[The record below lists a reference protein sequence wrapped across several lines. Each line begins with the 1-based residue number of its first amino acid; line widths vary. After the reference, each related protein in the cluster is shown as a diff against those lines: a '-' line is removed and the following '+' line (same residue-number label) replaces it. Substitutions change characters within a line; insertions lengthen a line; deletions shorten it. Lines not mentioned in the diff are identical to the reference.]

1 MVRFAEATARLF
13 RNIFICKKCKSRIK
27 ADVRKVLLKKVS
39 CRRCG
44 GKNFRIVKS
53 KR

>member
-1 MVRFAEATARLF
+1 MVRFPEATARLF
-13 RNIFICKKCKSRIK
+13 HNTFVCKKCKSRIK
-27 ADVRKVLLKKVS
+27 ADVRKVLLKKIS

-44 GKNFRIVKS
+44 GKSFRIIKS

>member
-1 MVRFAEATARLF
+1 MVRFPEAVARLF
-13 RNIFICKKCKSRIK
+13 HNTFVCKKCKSKQK
-27 ADVRKVLLKKVS
+27 ADIRKILLKKIS

-44 GKNFRIVKS
+44 NKSFRIIKS